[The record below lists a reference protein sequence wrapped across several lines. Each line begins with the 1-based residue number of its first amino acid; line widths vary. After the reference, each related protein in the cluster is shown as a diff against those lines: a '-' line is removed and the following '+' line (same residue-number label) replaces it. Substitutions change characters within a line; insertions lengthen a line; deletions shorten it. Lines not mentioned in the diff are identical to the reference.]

1 MLQLVSWISS
11 VLLTTSLVCRIVIGI
26 YRSSTNTYLKEQMNH
41 IYLFLYPH
49 LEFLM
54 IAQCHQGDE
63 PVIMFLTIPLLLDV

>member
-1 MLQLVSWISS
+1 M
-11 VLLTTSLVCRIVIGI
+11 
-26 YRSSTNTYLKEQMNH
+26 EQMNH